1 MMAES
6 AAMPV
11 RATKRGDERTP
22 LGGERDVLICGA
34 SFAGL
39 AVARELAG
47 SGADVLIVDRYE
59 IGERQTSACG
69 IPTEWLQRLGLMDA
83 ERQRFDTLVLHTP
96 HGTSR
101 YRLPWTFSTFDYRE
115 LCQLL
120 WRDCDA
126 TFETAKVNGRDAAS
140 NGDGRIAVETDRG
153 TITAPL
159 VVDALGWRRVLASGD
174 GYQPPDAPLSRG
186 LEVHPHGS
194 GEEME
199 LWIDR
204 RYVPAGYGWSFPA
217 GDELRIGVGSFD
229 PRFHVRQTTEMLA
242 EDLGQDRVRYQGN
255 WIPHKLRRG
264 TEGGV
269 FFVGDSAGHCLPL
282 SAEGIRTALYF
293 GIALGRELRGVVEG
307 RQTRERAESKYA
319 SFNDSHEWK
328 FRWMLRAQKLV
339 PRVPPRVLA
348 RLIGLLGN
356 KRFVDWSFNHYLAI
370 APPEFAGSGR
380 PGGSADDQDRPGQ
393 QQDHAE
399 DALGRE
405 RGLLQAEQA

>member
-6 AAMPV
+6 EPMPV

-22 LGGERDVLICGA
+22 LDGERDVLICGA

-39 AVARELAG
+39 AIARELAG

-69 IPTEWLQRLGLMDA
+69 IPTEWLRQLGLMDA
-83 ERQRFDTLVLHTP
+83 ERQRFDALVMHTP
-96 HGTSR
+96 YGTAR

-126 TFETAKVNGRDAAS
+126 GFETAKVNGRATPA
-140 NGDGRIAVETDRG
+140 NGGGRIAVDTDRG
-153 TITAPL
+153 TISAPL
-159 VVDALGWRRVLASGD
+159 VVDALGWRRMLANGD

-186 LEVHPHGS
+186 LEVHPEGS
-194 GEEME
+194 GEDLE

-217 GDELRIGVGSFD
+217 RDELRIGVGSFD
-229 PRFHVRQTTEMLA
+229 PRFHVRRTTELLA
-242 EDLGQDRVRYQGN
+242 EDLGSDRVRYQGN
-255 WIPHKLRRG
+255 WIPHKLRRA

-269 FFVGDSAGHCLPL
+269 FFAGDSAGHCLPL

-307 RQTRERAESKYA
+307 RQSRAEAESNYA
-319 SFNDSHEWK
+319 SFHDSHEWK

-339 PRVPPRVLA
+339 PRVPPRLLWP
-348 RLIGLLGN
+348 LIKLLGA
-356 KRFVDWSFNHYLAI
+356 KRFVAWSFRHYLAI
-370 APPEFAGSGR
+370 APPEYVGST
-380 PGGSADDQDRPGQ
+380 GGSADDENRPDQ
-393 QQDHAE
+393 QQDDAE
-399 DALGRE
+399 DPLGRE
-405 RGLLQAEQA
+405 RNLVQAEQA